1 MYVPVSIRQA
11 DVGETYMSCKRINI
25 GQITGSGKER
35 STQSMSE
42 LLEKILEKK
51 NMNEAYKKVCAN
63 KGAGGVDG
71 MELEELDG
79 FIRKNWNSIREQIR
93 GRSYKPQPVRR
104 VEIPKPNGS
113 KRKLGIPTVM
123 DRVIQQGIAQIISP
137 MCEPL
142 FSDHSY
148 GFRPNRSCEMAIKDM
163 LMFLNEG
170 YEWIVDIDLEKF
182 FDNVPQDKLMSL
194 VHNIINDGDTES
206 LIRKYLKA
214 GVMVQGRYEKT
225 EQGTPQGGNLTP
237 LLSNIMLNEL
247 DKEMERRGLGFVR
260 YADDCVIAVRSEASA
275 KRVMYSITD
284 WIERKLGLKV
294 NADKTHITRPMNLK
308 YLGFG
313 FWKDSKTKEWKCRP
327 HKDSVQKFKRT
338 LKKLTERR
346 KSMAF
351 AERVKQLNRVIRGWI
366 NYFAI
371 GRMKTAMT
379 DIDAHLRTRLRVI
392 IWKQWKV
399 PKKRQWGLQKLGIG
413 KDLARQTSYMGD
425 HYQWIVTKT
434 CVVRAISKEKL
445 KQAGLVSCYDYYMER
460 HALKLC

>member
-1 MYVPVSIRQA
+1 
-11 DVGETYMSCKRINI
+11 MSRKRINV

-42 LLEKILEKK
+42 LLEKILDQK

-71 MELEELDG
+71 MEIEELDG
-79 FIRKNWNSIREQIR
+79 YIRENWDSIKGQIR
-93 GRSYKPQPVRR
+93 ERRYTPQPVRR

-123 DRVIQQGIAQIISP
+123 DRVIQQGIAQVISP

-142 FSDHSY
+142 FSEHSY
-148 GFRPNRSCEMAIKDM
+148 GFRPSRSCEMAVREM
-163 LMFLNEG
+163 LIFLNEG

-194 VHNIINDGDTES
+194 VHTIINDGDTES

-214 GVMVQGRYEKT
+214 GVIIQGRYEKT
-225 EQGTPQGGNLTP
+225 EQGTPQGGNLSP

-247 DKEMERRGLGFVR
+247 DKELGKRELRYVR

-275 KRVMYSITD
+275 KRVMYSITG

-294 NADKTHITRPMNLK
+294 NAEKTKITRPSKLK

-313 FWKDSKTKEWKCRP
+313 FYKDSKVKEWKCRP

-338 LKKLTERR
+338 LKKLTNRSQ
-346 KSMAF
+346 SMAF
-351 AERVKQLNRVIRGWI
+351 AVRIQRLNWAIRGWI
-366 NYFAI
+366 NYFALSS
-371 GRMKTAMT
+371 MKTTMN
-379 DIDAHLRTRLRVI
+379 DIDAHMRTRLRVI
-392 IWKQWKV
+392 IWKQWKM

-413 KDLARQTSYMGD
+413 KDLAKQTSYMGD
-425 HYQWIVTKT
+425 RYQWIVTKT

-460 HALKLC
+460 HALKLG